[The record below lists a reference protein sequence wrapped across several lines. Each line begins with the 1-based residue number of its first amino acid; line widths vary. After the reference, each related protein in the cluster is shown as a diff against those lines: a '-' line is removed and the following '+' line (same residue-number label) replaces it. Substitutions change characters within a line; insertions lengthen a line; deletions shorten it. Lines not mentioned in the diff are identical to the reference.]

1 MNPFE
6 IFNTEEIEKI
16 SKVTGTL
23 ENRIYTKEE
32 WSKMENKVLDDI
44 MGNSYK
50 NGDIDRARNDF
61 NSTLN
66 KIETCIIGKING

>member
-66 KIETCIIGKING
+66 KIETCIGKING